1 MTLPSVSPV
10 RSARIG
16 NVAVIYASDY
26 LNRFNGERL
35 ERECRLR
42 LGEGCRALVVDFRHT
57 DLVNSIG
64 VSMLRGV
71 IDVAEKA
78 GARLIFADVNGQAAQ
93 LFELLGLMRDVALA
107 PNEQAALTLL
117 AESETTT
124 TADTTPHS
132 D

>member
-1 MTLPSVSPV
+1 MTLSFVSPV
-10 RSARIG
+10 RSTRIG
-16 NVAVIYASDY
+16 NVAVIYAGDY
-26 LNRFNGERL
+26 LNRPNGERL
-35 ERECRLR
+35 ERECRRR
-42 LGEGCRALVVDFRHT
+42 LGEGCRALVLDFKHT

-117 AESETTT
+117 AESGTTT
-124 TADTTPHS
+124 PADATPH
-132 D
+132 DN